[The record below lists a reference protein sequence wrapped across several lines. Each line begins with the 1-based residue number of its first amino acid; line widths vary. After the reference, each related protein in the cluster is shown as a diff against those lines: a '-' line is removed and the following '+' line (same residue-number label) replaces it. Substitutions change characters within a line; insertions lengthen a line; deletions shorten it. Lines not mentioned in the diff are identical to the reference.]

1 MDSKTV
7 SKSFRLPAV
16 DAVWLQNLAKQS
28 GSTQTEVL
36 SKCIATARM
45 NEGKEIAIQSM
56 GNGGITED
64 NEAVEFLGQLGI
76 ATVSG
81 FAGYHI
87 AGFIRKQLDM
97 DEDKGTQILIG
108 MLSGLAPLIIQAMRS
123 NK

>member
-16 DAVWLQNLAKQS
+16 DAVWLQNLAKKS

-36 SKCIATARM
+36 SKCIANARLS
-45 NEGKEIAIQSM
+45 EGKEISAQAI
-56 GNGGITED
+56 GNGSVED
-64 NEAVEFLGQLGI
+64 NEALEFLGQLGI

-87 AGFIRKQLDM
+87 AGYIRRQLDM